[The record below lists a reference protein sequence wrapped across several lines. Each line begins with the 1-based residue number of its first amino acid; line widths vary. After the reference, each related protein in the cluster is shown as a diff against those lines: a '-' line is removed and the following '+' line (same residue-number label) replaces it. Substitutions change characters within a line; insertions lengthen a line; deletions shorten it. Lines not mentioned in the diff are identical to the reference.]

1 MNFLVVICFQFWIL
15 RSLITTDRI
24 ISWPSLCCDLLS
36 ILDITIFDYNTLP
49 SSHRPQPLWFAFNS
63 GYYDLWLQQ
72 MITKKTMTYSCDLL
86 SILDITIFDY
96 NNENEREIRWLV
108 VICFQ
113 FWILRSLITTH
124 LLFYFSKSLLWF
136 AFNSGYYDLWL
147 QRIFLCN
154 GGSVCCDLLSILDIT
169 IFDYNSGGKI
179 YVFLTVVIC
188 FQFWILRSLITT

>member
-1 MNFLVVICFQFWIL
+1 MWFAFNSGYYDLWLQLCPICGYEF
-15 RSLITTDRI
+15 
-24 ISWPSLCCDLLS
+24 PGCDLLS

-96 NNENEREIRWLV
+96 NNENEREISWLV

-113 FWILRSLITTH
+113 FWILRSLITTTQQA
-124 LLFYFSKSLLWF
+124 LNEIYS
-136 AFNSGYYDLWL
+136 
-147 QRIFLCN
+147 
-154 GGSVCCDLLSILDIT
+154 CDLLSILDIT
-169 IFDYNSGGKI
+169 IFDYN
-179 YVFLTVVIC
+179 
-188 FQFWILRSLITT
+188 